1 MIYAPIIIPTLCRY
15 EHFVRLMESLKNN
28 TWAQY
33 TDVYVALDYPPSEKY
48 EEGYNSICKYL
59 ESDFS
64 CFANFCVIKRTYNMG
79 SFANCE
85 SAIAQVLTKYDR
97 FIRTDDDTEFS
108 PNFLE
113 YMNKCLMEYENDDDV
128 IAVTG
133 YSYPIKWKVSDG
145 SKVLKENFICPM
157 WGTGFWRD
165 KYYEAYDYISVEK
178 GLRRDAS
185 HIIKFGAI
193 DKMLDVA
200 KYEFINLCLSP
211 EFENTLAAKMSDV
224 ALRMYTATQNKY
236 IIVPAVSKVRN
247 WGFDGTGEYCPNT
260 FNTNEKTITAGNY
273 KYALQTIDAFSVFSL
288 KEDTLADNEGNRK
301 LMNKFD
307 PLSLKAKLKMNGK
320 LALFYLIGEKRFHK
334 LTLLIRR
341 KFK

>member
-15 EHFVRLMESLKNN
+15 EHFVRLIESLKNN

-85 SAIAQVLTKYDR
+85 SAIAQVLTKHDR

-165 KYYEAYDYISVEK
+165 RYKNLYNYIDIEG
-178 GLRRDAS
+178 GLAKDARMT
-185 HIIKFGAI
+185 IQNGGLGRMTDICRK
-193 DKMLDVA
+193 
-200 KYEFINLCLSP
+200 EFAELCLSP
-211 EFENTLAAKMSDV
+211 DFKETLAAKVTDISV
-224 ALRMYTATQNKY
+224 RMYMAIKNKY
-236 IIVPAVSKVRN
+236 VIMPTISKVRN
-247 WGFDGTGEYCPNT
+247 WGFDGSGEYCGMSV
-260 FNTNEKTITAGNY
+260 GNGKQVNAKNY
-273 KYALQTIDAFSVFSL
+273 PYQLQQID
-288 KEDTLADNEGNRK
+288 EDDKFVLVKDDLHDICINRK
-301 LMNKFD
+301 RMNRFD
-307 PLSLKAKLKMNGK
+307 TSPIMRKIKMYVKLSLYYLLGAKFFNKVIILYRYLK
-320 LALFYLIGEKRFHK
+320 
-334 LTLLIRR
+334 
-341 KFK
+341 